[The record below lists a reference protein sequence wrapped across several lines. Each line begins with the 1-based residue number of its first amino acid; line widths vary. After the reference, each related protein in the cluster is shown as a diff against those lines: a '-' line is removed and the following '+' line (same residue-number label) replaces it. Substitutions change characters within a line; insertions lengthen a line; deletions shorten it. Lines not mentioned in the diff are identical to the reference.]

1 MALTINKDI
10 LEFIRN
16 SEYDKDTQDFLI
28 QALLLEFKR
37 DKEDLTHYTKD
48 YERIIENFIDTVHLN
63 DEEEKE
69 EEDE

>member
-1 MALTINKDI
+1 MALTISKSI

-16 SEYDKDTQDFLI
+16 SDYDKETQDFLI

-48 YERIIENFIDTVHLN
+48 YERIIENYID
-63 DEEEKE
+63 
-69 EEDE
+69 